1 MLGNEIDAWL
11 RAAAACA
18 LGSLNFEKSIPD
30 LNALIEDPSDD
41 PFVRAEAA
49 LALDRLGVTTAIGD
63 LLALLRTEGVAGQ
76 ASDALRM
83 ALEGHRT
90 NEVTPSRVEALSR
103 ESYATATPPRV
114 WPLSQL
120 NEALHE
126 LAAAQQLLLRFQFYE
141 WEELGAWT
149 KSESPWGRGPA
160 ELDFALPWS
169 ELVRSAIE
177 QALEGSRFARRSDSA
192 VAALTWIDRPGQTE
206 R

>member
-1 MLGNEIDAWL
+1 VTTHSCAPRQRWRSIGSASRLQSEIYWHSFELKASLGRPPTRSGWRLKAIE
-11 RAAAACA
+11 RMRSRR
-18 LGSLNFEKSIPD
+18 LGS
-30 LNALIEDPSDD
+30 
-41 PFVRAEAA
+41 R
-49 LALDRLGVTTAIGD
+49 R
-63 LLALLRTEGVAGQ
+63 
-76 ASDALRM
+76 
-83 ALEGHRT
+83 
-90 NEVTPSRVEALSR
+90 LSR

-177 QALEGSRFARRSDSA
+177 QALEGVEVREALGQRRGGADLDRSSRTNGAVDGCDERLLSARPHARRTAGIHDEE
-192 VAALTWIDRPGQTE
+192 LRT
-206 R
+206 